1 MSGEQPTL
9 RFDDR
14 VVVVTGA
21 GGNPGLGRSYA
32 QLLARRGARVV
43 VNDLGVGP
51 DGRGTYAAS
60 AETIAAEIRAEGGE
74 AIADTHSVATED
86 GAKGVVG
93 TALDAWG
100 RVDVL
105 INNAGVFR
113 VGEFDRLPSDA
124 ISALVDV
131 HLMGTIWMC
140 RAVWPHMREAGYGR
154 IVNTTSGAMTGA
166 GYSSVYGAAKAGVWS
181 LTRTLALEGHRH
193 GIVVNALAPGAT
205 TGSVRVAPG
214 TPAPPET
221 GHPAPPEIGT
231 PEMVAPAAAY
241 LAHESCPCSGAGIH
255 SESGRVWESYFAQ
268 TEGWGDPGMTV
279 EDLAAH
285 WHRVVDRKQSRDYGD
300 PVRDG
305 FWPGGPP
312 EDSR

>member
-1 MSGEQPTL
+1 VSGEQPTL

-113 VGEFDRLPSDA
+113 VGSSTASPPTPSPRSSTCTSWA
-124 ISALVDV
+124 PS
-131 HLMGTIWMC
+131 GC
-140 RAVWPHMREAGYGR
+140 AGRCGR
-154 IVNTTSGAMTGA
+154 TCVRPATGA
-166 GYSSVYGAAKAGVWS
+166 S
-181 LTRTLALEGHRH
+181 
-193 GIVVNALAPGAT
+193 
-205 TGSVRVAPG
+205 
-214 TPAPPET
+214 
-221 GHPAPPEIGT
+221 
-231 PEMVAPAAAY
+231 
-241 LAHESCPCSGAGIH
+241 
-255 SESGRVWESYFAQ
+255 
-268 TEGWGDPGMTV
+268 
-279 EDLAAH
+279 
-285 WHRVVDRKQSRDYGD
+285 
-300 PVRDG
+300 
-305 FWPGGPP
+305 
-312 EDSR
+312 